1 MPEGHRVRGKSDGV
15 VDLELLSECEAA
27 CQKQSK
33 DLIGR
38 SFDLA
43 RWCWQSPSADVRT
56 AVVCA
61 FYEHLPKKPVLR
73 RDMPRRFGRVA
84 FTELR
89 DVFRYHLSPDEAA
102 AFEREFFE
110 AEQR

>member
-43 RWCWQSPSADVRT
+43 RVGAGSRPVPT
-56 AVVCA
+56 
-61 FYEHLPKKPVLR
+61 FVLR
-73 RDMPRRFGRVA
+73 LSVPFMSICPRNLF
-84 FTELR
+84 
-89 DVFRYHLSPDEAA
+89 
-102 AFEREFFE
+102 
-110 AEQR
+110 